1 MKNEAFLYELSKK
14 KGEEIPTPDVVI
26 DAESREDIANT
37 FIPKLSE
44 QDGIAPDLQA
54 ELEARAQKV
63 KEDESIARIKENL
76 RKMVAAAEAKSAEAR
91 NARIIRGDFDKPID
105 KTVDELTP
113 LHDPW
118 ADEPERR

>member
-1 MKNEAFLYELSKK
+1 MKNEAFLYELSKEK
-14 KGEEIPTPDVVI
+14 NQQIPTPDVVI
-26 DAESREDIANT
+26 DAESREDIAKT

-91 NARIIRGDFDKPID
+91 NARIIRGDFDKPLD

-118 ADEPERR
+118 VDEPERR